1 MLALSP
7 LLFLVYWLLL
17 GLLAMTLVAY
27 RRVHWVWSAATWA
40 ATTGVCGIGLLI
52 WLGERLLLPLLVVLP
67 RWSAMLPVP
76 PWAWRMDEVAWG
88 LSGLLMGMIT
98 AVCLTLWHTQDD
110 TPGLPIFM
118 LLLLLTGLATIWA
131 DTLPSLMAGWLL
143 LTAAWFTVLAAA
155 SSRNADGWSLRLKRV
170 AWHLLA
176 LFGLWL
182 VGILVSLN
190 GSESLVVGEGNPVVM
205 TVVLLAV
212 LVQMGVWPLHGWRP
226 RHAPLPLP
234 VAWLLNSVPPLL
246 GVVTL
251 VQLVVINEAALD
263 TSLAFTA
270 VGLLG
275 SLVGV
280 VLLWRDLAQPERA
293 VGWVALALAGQ
304 TFLVGLWG
312 GVAALLAAVYGLV
325 LATGI
330 LFLLAERPL
339 PRPHP
344 LWRYGWRLV
353 APLIAVGTVGA
364 VPLLPGFVAQV
375 QLYEG
380 WLENGAGVL
389 LLFGMLLHLLLITA
403 VYQLVRGVAAEPIG
417 TEAETETW
425 QLAKPDKVDV
435 AAGLLAVGLVINGRW
450 AAITQLGQTHW
461 LAWLTVL
468 VTLAAAGVLSRFLK
482 QEQLVWFSWREI
494 VPLTERAWWLLAQIV
509 QVGRNGLAA
518 LKDAL
523 LILEGETGLLWL
535 LALLL
540 LLLLL

>member
-1 MLALSP
+1 MVALSP

-17 GLLAMTLVAY
+17 GVLAVALVAY
-27 RRVHWVWSAATWA
+27 RRVNWVWSAATWA
-40 ATTGVCGIGLLI
+40 AATGVCGVGLLI
-52 WLGERLLLPLLVVLP
+52 WLGQRLLLPLLVVLP

-76 PWAWRMDEVAWG
+76 PWAWRMDGVAWE
-88 LSGLLMGMIT
+88 LSGLLLGMIT
-98 AVCLTLWHTQDD
+98 AVCLTLWHAQDD
-110 TPGLPIFM
+110 TPGLPIFV
-118 LLLLLTGLATIWA
+118 LLLLLTGLSTIWA
-131 DTLPSLMAGWLL
+131 NTLPSLMAGWLL
-143 LTAAWFTVLAAA
+143 LTAAWFAVLAAA

-170 AWHLLA
+170 AWHLLT

-190 GSESLVVGEGNPVVM
+190 GSESLVVGAGSPVVM

-226 RHAPLPLP
+226 RHTPLPLP
-234 VAWLLNSVPPLL
+234 LAWLLNSVPPLL

-275 SLVGV
+275 SLVGT
-280 VLLWRDLAQPERA
+280 VLLWRDLAKPERA

-312 GVAALLAAVYGLV
+312 GVAALLAAAYGLV

-330 LFLLAERPL
+330 LFLLVERPL
-339 PRPHP
+339 KRPHP
-344 LWRYGWRLV
+344 LWRYGWRLI
-353 APLIAVGTVGA
+353 APLLAMGTVAA

-403 VYQLVRGVAAEPIG
+403 VYQLIRGGQP
-417 TEAETETW
+417 ETEEL
-425 QLAKPDKVDV
+425 QLARPDKVDV

-450 AAITQLGQTHW
+450 AAINQSSQTQW
-461 LAWLTVL
+461 LAWVTVL
-468 VTLAAAGVLSRFLK
+468 VTLIAAGVLSRFLK
-482 QEQLVWFSWREI
+482 QEQSVWFSWREML
-494 VPLTERAWWLLAQIV
+494 PLTERLWWLLAQLV
-509 QVGRNGLAA
+509 RLGRSGLAA

-523 LILEGETGLLWL
+523 SILEGETGLLWL

-540 LLLLL
+540 LFLLL